1 MNTSNTSARPAKPL
15 HRGRGWGGSSYFTIS
30 ELTASATALREGIDN
45 RPSKCAYHLL
55 HVLVDQ
61 LLDPIREAWGEPIVV
76 SSGYRCKELNALVGG
91 AKNSHHMLGCAAD
104 ITAPL
109 CSQAKLLD
117 ADKSTAV
124 ATDAHTASAPQPK
137 VDAQRGQSQGGKKS
151 STMSEYLPLGGG
163 REGANRRLFNL
174 IQQMQ
179 QEGKIRFTQ
188 LIWEGNGRWIHIS
201 YVPSDLRC
209 QVIDA

>member
-1 MNTSNTSARPAKPL
+1 MNTSNTSARPESPL
-15 HRGRGWGGSSYFTIS
+15 LGRGKGEASYFTIS

-45 RPSKCAYHLL
+45 RPTESAYHLL
-55 HVLVDQ
+55 HVLVEQ

-91 AKNSHHMLGCAAD
+91 VKNSHHMLGCAAD

-109 CSQAKLLD
+109 LS
-117 ADKSTAV
+117 
-124 ATDAHTASAPQPK
+124 P
-137 VDAQRGQSQGGKKS
+137 QGGKKS
-151 STMSEYLPLGGG
+151 SAMSEYLPLGGG
-163 REGANRRLFNL
+163 REGANRKLFNL

-188 LIWEGNGRWIHIS
+188 LILEGDGRWIHLS

-209 QVIDA
+209 QVIE

>member
-1 MNTSNTSARPAKPL
+1 MK
-15 HRGRGWGGSSYFTIS
+15 YFTIN
-30 ELTASATALREGIDN
+30 ELCASATALREGIDN

-61 LLDPIREAWGEPIVV
+61 LLDPIREAWGKLIIV
-76 SSGYRCKELNALVGG
+76 SSGYRCKELNELVGG
-91 AKNSHHMLGCAAD
+91 VKNSHHLLGCAAD

-109 CSQAKLLD
+109 LS
-117 ADKSTAV
+117 
-124 ATDAHTASAPQPK
+124 PP
-137 VDAQRGQSQGGKKS
+137 GGKKS
-151 STMSEYLPLGGG
+151 STISEDLPLGGG
-163 REGANRRLFNL
+163 REGANRKLFNL

-179 QEGKIRFTQ
+179 QEGKLRFTQ
-188 LIWEGNGRWIHIS
+188 LIAEDNYRWIHIS